1 MELLEFS
8 VNNSVHL
15 IMKPLEQGVSS
26 SNLETVIVGEC
37 SELKRMFFRG
47 CTKLKNLLFRGRN
60 VVRNLD
66 ILGTAVKTLDFS
78 ATAWGP
84 FFELCLLNC
93 EKLCAIL
100 WPPRLHLPDDK
111 FKLLIDTTQSVSS
124 ARYREDGGQVGSIAA
139 TQTAVAAPHEHGNR
153 RTTEFGWHISVR
165 DERLLF
171 SLESVYGSSRVAY
184 VEVSSPARPTVT
196 AGFIKDEAIM
206 CGKNNEHQVATHLQR
221 QPGPAAYADTSVA
234 RLHQQAKE
242 DQGDAPVIMS
252 MWPCPDPPSLPEN
265 RCYMHI
271 QDRNWT
277 KVPTGGEETSDIV
290 VPEFLQTSAKILHVH
305 DSVSITAIPSA
316 MMRPDYAEW
325 RQIEWCRIE
334 RCPELKSVFII
345 PEGSRL
351 IRADYSL
358 RIIWASQLLK
368 ACYICR
374 WVESSFPSKRCF
386 PYLNCCTWTTAPGLY
401 MHSLCSN

>member
-1 MELLEFS
+1 M
-8 VNNSVHL
+8 
-15 IMKPLEQGVSS
+15 
-26 SNLETVIVGEC
+26 
-37 SELKRMFFRG
+37 
-47 CTKLKNLLFRGRN
+47 
-60 VVRNLD
+60 VRNLD

-165 DERLLF
+165 DARLLF

-221 QPGPAAYADTSVA
+221 QPGPAVYADTSVA

-265 RCYMHI
+265 SVAKK
-271 QDRNWT
+271 
-277 KVPTGGEETSDIV
+277 KVFQKIDATCTYKTGIGQKYQQV
-290 VPEFLQTSAKILHVH
+290 VKKLVISWFQSF
-305 DSVSITAIPSA
+305 
-316 MMRPDYAEW
+316 Y
-325 RQIEWCRIE
+325 
-334 RCPELKSVFII
+334 
-345 PEGSRL
+345 RL
-351 IRADYSL
+351 VPRSCMCMIACLSL
-358 RIIWASQLLK
+358 LYHQL
-368 ACYICR
+368 
-374 WVESSFPSKRCF
+374 
-386 PYLNCCTWTTAPGLY
+386 
-401 MHSLCSN
+401 